1 MYQVIIVDDEEPVL
15 DSFAFILNNN
25 TTDFELCAKARSGT
39 EAVRLIHE
47 FSPDLVFMD
56 IQMPGI
62 DGLEAIKQVRNQF
75 PKMVFILA
83 TAYERFDIAQKAIPL
98 GIFSYIVKP
107 VSRKTI
113 LDELLK
119 VKSHLDSLKEKNLRH
134 LEDTQLLKKTKD
146 EETKRFL
153 CSLIWRDQDKNNW
166 EMFLSLFSIKSDR
179 GVIYLIDAVG
189 DISENLKNSNYE
201 IIKDKIQFKFFCLS
215 TVVAGRM
222 LIFFPEESS
231 LNKLDYY
238 LQNIIKEL
246 SPYTFTQG
254 KGGVYPLISLHS
266 SFLEAF
272 QPFAAASEKEDSY
285 SSGRE
290 KIKLVCDSI
299 INTGNMEAENI
310 FENYWM
316 EIFNKLSFPVAL
328 GKMVALFSIV
338 LNKIDKQVLISSN
351 FNIDPAE
358 EIMVI
363 NSMDEWQSWASQIFK
378 GIRKHIQLS
387 INQSYPR
394 PLTAAIVYIRE
405 NYQKPIQLSIVAEAC
420 TVTSS
425 YLSRLFTE
433 YLGTNFIDYINRFRL
448 NKAIILLEDKNYSIK
463 EVAYLVG
470 YQDPNYFSRV
480 FRRHMGISPSDL
492 EKEGVKK

>member
-1 MYQVIIVDDEEPVL
+1 MYQVMIVDDEEPVL
-15 DSFAFILNNN
+15 DSFAYILQNN

-39 EAVRLIHE
+39 EAVRLIHKH
-47 FSPDLVFMD
+47 SPDLVFMD

-62 DGLEAIKQVRNQF
+62 DGIEAIKQVRNNF
-75 PKMVFILA
+75 PKIVFILA

-98 GIFSYIVKP
+98 GVFSYIVKP
-107 VSRKTI
+107 VSRKML

-119 VKSHLDSLKEKNLRH
+119 VKSHLDSLRERDLRR
-134 LEDTQLLKKTKD
+134 LEDTQLLQKTKD

-153 CSLIWRDQDKNNW
+153 CSLIWRNLDENEW
-166 EMFLSLFSIKSDR
+166 ENFLSLFSINSKR
-179 GVIYLIDAVG
+179 GVIYLLEAAG
-189 DISENLKNSNYE
+189 DISEDNKNSNYE
-201 IIKDKIQFKFFCLS
+201 IIKDKIQFKYFCLS
-215 TVVAGRM
+215 TVIAGRM

-246 SPYTFTQG
+246 SPYIFTQG
-254 KGGVYPLISLHS
+254 KGGVYPLVSLHS

-290 KIKLVCDSI
+290 KMKLVCDSI
-299 INTGNMEAENI
+299 IDTQNMEAENV

-316 EIFNKLSFPVAL
+316 EIFNKLSFSVAL
-328 GKMVALFSIV
+328 GKMVALFSLV
-338 LNKIDKQVLISSN
+338 LNKIDKQILISSN

-358 EIMVI
+358 EIMVL
-363 NSMDEWQSWASQIFK
+363 NSIEEWQSWASQIFNSL
-378 GIRKHIQLS
+378 RKHIQLS
-387 INQSYPR
+387 KNQSYPR

-405 NYQKPIQLSIVAEAC
+405 NYQKPIQLSMVAEAC
-420 TVTSS
+420 NVTSS

-448 NKAIILLEDKNYSIK
+448 NKAIILLEEKKYSIK

-470 YQDPNYFSRV
+470 YQDPNYFSRI

-492 EKEGVKK
+492 EKEGVKI

>member
-1 MYQVIIVDDEEPVL
+1 MYQVMIVDDEEPVL
-15 DSFAFILNNN
+15 DSFAYILNNN

-47 FSPDLVFMD
+47 HSPDLVFMD

-62 DGLEAIKQVRNQF
+62 DGLEAIKQVRNHF
-75 PKMVFILA
+75 PKIVFILA

-98 GIFSYIVKP
+98 GVFSYIVKP
-107 VSRKTI
+107 VSRKT
-113 LDELLK
+113 LLAELLK
-119 VKSHLDSLKEKNLRH
+119 VKSHLDSLKEKELRH

-166 EMFLSLFSIKSDR
+166 DMFLSLFSIKSDR
-179 GVIYLIDAVG
+179 GIIYLIEVVG

-201 IIKDKIQFKFFCLS
+201 IIKDKIQFKFFSLS

-222 LIFFPEESS
+222 LIFFPEESR

-238 LQNIIKEL
+238 LQNIIKGL
-246 SPYTFTQG
+246 SPYTFIQG
-254 KGGVYPLISLHS
+254 KGGVYPLVSLHK

-272 QPFAAASEKEDSY
+272 QPFAIASEKEDSY

-299 INTGNMEAENI
+299 IDTENMEAENI

-316 EIFNKLSFPVAL
+316 EIFNKLDFSVAL
-328 GKMVALFSIV
+328 GKMVALFSLV

-358 EIMVI
+358 EIMILDSVE
-363 NSMDEWQSWASQIFK
+363 EWQSWASQIFK

-387 INQSYPR
+387 ENQSYPK
-394 PLTAAIVYIRE
+394 PLTIAIVYIRE

-420 TVTSS
+420 SITSS

-470 YQDPNYFSRV
+470 YQDPNYFSRI

>member
-1 MYQVIIVDDEEPVL
+1 MYQVMIVDDEEPVL

-39 EAVRLIHE
+39 EAVRLIYEH
-47 FSPDLVFMD
+47 SPDLVFMD

-62 DGLEAIKQVRNQF
+62 NGIDAIKQVRNNF

-98 GIFSYIVKP
+98 GVFSYIVKP
-107 VSRKTI
+107 VSRKTL

-119 VKSHLDSLKEKNLRH
+119 VKSHLDSLRERDLRR

-153 CSLIWRDQDKNNW
+153 CSLIWRDQDENNW
-166 EMFLSLFSIKSDR
+166 KKFLSLFSINSNR
-179 GVIYLIDAVG
+179 GVIYLLEAAG
-189 DISENLKNSNYE
+189 DISEDIKKSNYE
-201 IIKDKIQFKFFCLS
+201 LIKDKIQFKFFCLS

-231 LNKLDYY
+231 LHKLDYY

-246 SPYTFTQG
+246 SPYIFIQG

-272 QPFAAASEKEDSY
+272 RPFAAASEKEESY

-290 KIKLVCDSI
+290 KIKLVCNSI
-299 INTGNMEAENI
+299 IDIKNMKAESI
-310 FENYWM
+310 FEDYWL
-316 EIFNKLSFPVAL
+316 EIFNKLSFSVAL
-328 GKMVALFSIV
+328 GKMVILFSLV
-338 LNKIDKQVLISSN
+338 LNKIDKQILVSSN
-351 FNIDPAE
+351 FNIDLAE
-358 EIMVI
+358 EIMI
-363 NSMDEWQSWASQIFK
+363 LSSIDEWHSWSSQIF
-378 GIRKHIQLS
+378 ISLRRHIQLS
-387 INQSYPR
+387 ENQSYPR
-394 PLTAAIVYIRE
+394 PLTAAIVFIRE
-405 NYQKPIQLSIVAEAC
+405 NYQKPIQLSMVAEAC
-420 TVTSS
+420 NITSS

-448 NKAIILLEDKNYSIK
+448 NKAIILLEEKSYSIK

-470 YQDPNYFSRV
+470 YQDPNYFSRI

-492 EKEGVKK
+492 EKEGVKI

>member
-1 MYQVIIVDDEEPVL
+1 MYQVMIVDDEEPVL

-39 EAVRLIHE
+39 EAVRLINEH
-47 FSPDLVFMD
+47 SPDLVFMD

-62 DGLEAIKQVRNQF
+62 NGIDVIKQVRSNF
-75 PKMVFILA
+75 PKTVFILA

-98 GIFSYIVKP
+98 GVFSYIVKP
-107 VSRKTI
+107 VSRKTL
-113 LDELLK
+113 LDELLR
-119 VKSHLDSLKEKNLRH
+119 VKIHLDSLRERDLRR
-134 LEDTQLLKKTKD
+134 LEDTQLLKKTKN

-153 CSLIWRDQDKNNW
+153 CSLMWRNQDENNW
-166 EMFLSLFSIKSDR
+166 KKFLSLFSINSNR
-179 GVIYLIDAVG
+179 GVIYLLEAAG
-189 DISENLKNSNYE
+189 DISEDIKNSNYE

-215 TVVAGRM
+215 TIVAGRM

-238 LQNIIKEL
+238 LENIIKEL
-246 SPYTFTQG
+246 SPYTFIQG
-254 KGGVYPLISLHS
+254 RGGVYPLVSLHN

-272 QPFAAASEKEDSY
+272 QPFTIASEKEDSY
-285 SSGRE
+285 SGWDR
-290 KIKLVCDSI
+290 IKLVCDSI
-299 INTGNMEAENI
+299 IDTNNLKAENI
-310 FENYWM
+310 FEDFWM
-316 EIFNKLSFPVAL
+316 EIFNKSSFSVAR
-328 GKMVALFSIV
+328 GKMVALFTLV

-358 EIMVI
+358 EIMAL
-363 NSMDEWQSWASQIFK
+363 NSIEEWQSWASQIFNSL
-378 GIRKHIQLS
+378 RKHIQLGKD
-387 INQSYPR
+387 QSYPR

-405 NYQKPIQLSIVAEAC
+405 NYQKPIQLSMVAEAC
-420 TVTSS
+420 NVTSS

-433 YLGTNFIDYINRFRL
+433 YLGTNFSDYINRFRL
-448 NKAIILLEDKNYSIK
+448 NKAIILLEEKKYSIK

-470 YQDPNYFSRV
+470 YQDPNYFSRI

-492 EKEGVKK
+492 EKEGI